1 MPYDFSSQQAKALD
15 AVADWLKHDAQRK
28 PVFRLFGYAGT
39 GKTTLAQHLA
49 EGVDGDVLY
58 AAFTGKA
65 ASMMDRNGCVGAR
78 TIHQLIYQ
86 PRKMPDGRVTFCLNP
101 RSLAAEAALII
112 LDECSMVNE
121 DLARDLM
128 SFGTPIL
135 VLGDPAQLPP
145 VNGAGYFT
153 ETSPDVMLT
162 EIHRQALDSPVLRLA
177 TEVREGRTPALGDHG
192 ACRVIPLDECDM
204 ADIIAADQ
212 VLAGRNELIGELNRA
227 IRRELG
233 YTSDLPGLGD
243 RLLCLRND
251 HDIGLFN
258 GETVRVTSEPE
269 YASSSEVVSMKVKHD
284 GFEDTDEVEIS
295 VHRKFFTNE
304 QNSLDWEARRKSH
317 EFGYGYAMTV
327 HKAQGSQW
335 DNVLIFDESEVFRE
349 HAQAWLYTAITR
361 ASERLTLVII

>member
-1 MPYDFSSQQAKALD
+1 MSQKFSVEQAKALH
-15 AVADWLKHDAQRK
+15 AVADWLKYDSEEE
-28 PVFRLFGYAGT
+28 PIFRLFGYAGT
-39 GKTTLAQHLA
+39 GKTTLAKHIA
-49 EGVDGDVLY
+49 ESVEGDVLY

-65 ASMMDRNGCVGAR
+65 ASMMEQYGCIGAR

-86 PRKMPDGRVTFCLNP
+86 PRKMPDGRITYRLNP
-101 RSLAAEAALII
+101 HSPAADAALII
-112 LDECSMVNE
+112 LDECSMVNA
-121 DLARDLM
+121 DLAGDLM

-153 ETSPDVMLT
+153 ETKPDVMLT
-162 EIHRQALDSPVLRLA
+162 EVHRQALDSPVLRLA
-177 TEVREGRTPALGDHG
+177 TEVRQGRMPELGDHG
-192 ACRVIPLDECDM
+192 ACRVITLDECDM

-233 YTSDLPGLGD
+233 YASDLPGLGD
-243 RLLCLRND
+243 RLLCLRNNY
-251 HDIGLFN
+251 DIGLFN

-269 YASSSEVVSMKVKHD
+269 YSSSSEFVSMKVKRD
-284 GFEDTDEVEIS
+284 SVDSADEVEIS

-304 QNSLDWEARRKSH
+304 QGSLDWEVRRESH

-335 DNVLIFDESEVFRE
+335 DNVFIFDESEVFRE

-361 ASERLTLVII
+361 ASERLTLVI

>member
-1 MPYDFSSQQAKALD
+1 MSHKFSSEQAKALY
-15 AVADWLKHDAQRK
+15 AVADWLKYDTEED
-28 PVFRLFGYAGT
+28 PIFRLFGYAGT
-39 GKTTLAQHLA
+39 GKTTLAKHIA
-49 EGVDGDVLY
+49 DGVEGDVHY
-58 AAFTGKA
+58 AAFSGKA
-65 ASMMDRNGCVGAR
+65 ASVMQKNGCVGAR
-78 TIHQLIYQ
+78 TIHRLIYR
-86 PRKMPDGRVTFCLNP
+86 PRTMPDGRVTHSLNP
-101 RSLAAEAALII
+101 RSPAADAALII
-112 LDECSMVNE
+112 LDECSMVNA

-153 ETSPDVMLT
+153 ETRPDVMLT
-162 EIHRQALDSPVLRLA
+162 KIHRQALESPILRLA
-177 TEVREGRTPALGDHG
+177 TEVRKGRMPEPGDHG
-192 ACRVIPLDECDM
+192 ACRVITIDECDM

-212 VLAGRNELIGELNRA
+212 VLAGCNELVGELNRQ

-243 RLLCLRND
+243 RLLCLKNNY
-251 HDIGLFN
+251 DIDLFN

-269 YASSSEVVSMKVKHD
+269 YASSSEFVSMMVKRD
-284 GFEDTDEVEIS
+284 SFEDAEDVEIS

-304 QNSLDWEARRKSH
+304 QNSLDWEVRRESH

-349 HAQAWLYTAITR
+349 NAQAWLYTAITR
-361 ASERLTLVII
+361 ASEKLTLVI